1 MRYYIAS
8 VLLMYFYSIN
18 LFAQLPNS
26 ISYEA
31 ARNLRPMTWSC
42 PDYTKYVG
50 QLDSMKNDDWKIYA
64 NNVKDK
70 FGLMTPPNVN
80 KKMIVTATKII
91 SENPFY
97 NYDILIDLLS
107 SWLKKS
113 KLDNNMVIDRDN
125 KTIVVTPLVKVA
137 EHAAFLD
144 FYSVWLNQ
152 SIVIRIDENKNLS
165 VIIMGDKYE
174 TRKNYNG
181 KQSELTERPTITD
194 VYPFKPKSSQKNT
207 YAKAFVGSYLYNW
220 QFISSL
226 IEELNKN
233 FKRDDKSLVEMRY
246 KYSQDSLYS
255 KFGEPEKVIKGI
267 GRKYDI
273 AKEMYFFEK
282 TQTIAFLGN
291 SFDFN
296 DIISCKITDDPTIIP
311 GKSTSYGAGLFLFG
325 IGIGGGE
332 SYRSPDKKI
341 HNYVVNIKVDNLKTP
356 YIRIALG
363 DDEYLANQ
371 ISSTFEYIF
380 RHRTGKS
387 ATNTRKANTTRKK
400 KR

>member
-1 MRYYIAS
+1 MRYYITAILFICVCS
-8 VLLMYFYSIN
+8 VN
-18 LFAQLPNS
+18 LFAQLPKS
-26 ISYEA
+26 ISFED
-31 ARNLRPMTWSC
+31 ARNLRPMKWSC

-64 NNVKDK
+64 NNVKEK
-70 FGLMTPPNVN
+70 FGLWTQPNEN
-80 KKMIVTATKII
+80 KKMIVTATKI
-91 SENPFY
+91 
-97 NYDILIDLLS
+97 LIDNPYYNDNVLIDHIS

-113 KLDNNMVIDRDN
+113 KLDNKIVIDREN
-125 KTIVVTPLVKVA
+125 KTIITQPLAKVA
-137 EHAAFLD
+137 EHSTYIEGYGISL
-144 FYSVWLNQ
+144 LQ
-152 SIVIRIDENKNLS
+152 TIVIKIDENKNLS
-165 VIIMGDKYE
+165 VCLWGNKFEKKEY
-174 TRKNYNG
+174 YG
-181 KQSELTERPTITD
+181 SGQSRITGYPLITD
-194 VYPFKPKSSQKNT
+194 VFPFKPKTSHKIT
-207 YAKAFVGSYLYNW
+207 FAKAYVGSYLYNW
-220 QFISSL
+220 NFIKSL
-226 IEELNKN
+226 HDELNKN

-246 KYSQDSLYS
+246 KYSQDSLYA